1 MSAIIATATAQALM
15 HFLWQGALV
24 GLATWAALSFLEN
37 AKASTR
43 YAVATGA
50 LLLMSALPFATAFRL
65 AGLAGETAAR
75 PVSAAVSPAPAPL
88 VSTTKAPEP
97 SGGAVA
103 TRTFG
108 ASLLPW
114 VFNLWLAG
122 VAALSLA
129 HLGGLR
135 RVRALSRQGRP
146 AKESLQSL
154 ARDLARRLGIR
165 RAVALLESAA
175 ATVPATVGWLR
186 PVVLVPVSA
195 LAGLTPLQ
203 LESILAHE
211 MAHVRRHDYLVNL
224 LQTAAETLLFYHPAV
239 WWVSAQMRQERELCC
254 DDLAVAACGDR
265 LGYARA
271 LVELE
276 GLRAAAPRLALAASG
291 GSLAGRVRRLLGAS
305 DRPSRRPWAA
315 GLLALALLPAGAV
328 VQTACSGS
336 TARQAMH
343 GADSQPAR
351 TWKAERQGDRLRLT
365 LDSRTSFWRRWTSVD
380 EYPLSQLAGL
390 TRGTDVRFELR
401 RSAGTIHLRGA
412 YDGRRGQGTFTFA
425 ADPALAEEIGAA
437 PSDVRLLELAVYDI
451 PASYVRE
458 MRALG
463 YGRPAQRHGRP
474 GIHDYVRWHFQ
485 ALAGTLERSASLQ
498 QLEELRVQ
506 GITPEFVRAIQE
518 SGYRDIS
525 SSDLMEL
532 RIHGVDAVW
541 VRAVSASG
549 YPRPLPF
556 QLVELHGHGISPE
569 WLRGVVQAG
578 YGSATTDQLLAMH
591 EHGIDGDSIRRAGGA
606 GRLTPED
613 LVSLQARGRLGR

>member
-1 MSAIIATATAQALM
+1 MSAIATATAQALM

-24 GLATWAALSFLEN
+24 GLATWAALSLLET

-43 YAVATGA
+43 YAVTAGA
-50 LLLMSALPFATAFRL
+50 LLLMAALPFATAFRL
-65 AGLAGETAAR
+65 AGLAGDPASAPRIAASA
-75 PVSAAVSPAPAPL
+75 PTVSVHSS
-88 VSTTKAPEP
+88 VGAPEP
-97 SGGAVA
+97 AGRAVA
-103 TRTFG
+103 ARTSRS
-108 ASLLPW
+108 SLLPW
-114 VFNLWLAG
+114 ILDLWLAG

-146 AKESLQSL
+146 AEEGLQALS
-154 ARDLARRLGIR
+154 RDLVRRLGIR
-165 RAVALLESAA
+165 RAVTLLESAA
-175 ATVPATVGWLR
+175 ASVPATVGWLR

-203 LESILAHE
+203 LEAILAHE
-211 MAHVRRHDYLVNL
+211 LAHVRRHDYLVNL
-224 LQTAAETLLFYHPAV
+224 LQAAVETLLFYHPAV
-239 WWVSAQMRQERELCC
+239 WWVSNRMRQERELCC

-291 GSLAGRVRRLLGAS
+291 GSLAGRVRRLLGAP
-305 DRPSRRPWAA
+305 DRPARRPWAA
-315 GLLALALLPAGAV
+315 GLLALALLPAGAL

-336 TARQAMH
+336 TARQARH
-343 GADSQPAR
+343 GEDSQPAR

-380 EYPLSQLAGL
+380 EYPLTQLSGL
-390 TRGTDVRFELR
+390 APGADVRFELR
-401 RSAGTIHLRGA
+401 RSAGTIHLQGA
-412 YDGRRGQGTFTFA
+412 YDGRSGQGTFTFD

-437 PSDVRLLELAVYDI
+437 PSDLRLLELAVYDI
-451 PASYVRE
+451 PASYVHE

-463 YGRPAQRHGRP
+463 YGRPAQHHGRP
-474 GIHDYVRWHFQ
+474 GFHDYLRWHYQ
-485 ALAGTLERSASLQ
+485 ALAGTLERSASIQ

-506 GITPEFVRAIQE
+506 GINPEFVRAIQD

-525 SSDLMEL
+525 SSDLVEL
-532 RIHGVDAVW
+532 RIHGVDAGW
-541 VRAVSASG
+541 VQAISASG

-556 QLVELHGHGISPE
+556 QLVELHGHGITPE

-591 EHGIDGDSIRRAGGA
+591 DHGIDGDSIRRAGGA